1 MDHPVHAS
9 VCLQIHQVVDAQ
21 TANGETRFIRTCDNS
36 RKLIQIMTVR
46 HRQVH
51 GPLRQNTHKR
61 IGSLFSFAIHR
72 GNIQFDTFTDLQFS
86 FQNIHSGRFHG
97 NFSGGFRKTTLNR
110 CQIHHGKARLI
121 IITHIHISVSHDTG
135 NVCVAKLLILAKGS
149 DCFFTDNIIVKNDKV
164 KIAYLIVSIFQMI

>member
-21 TANGETRFIRTCDNS
+21 TANGETRFIRTCDNG

-51 GPLRQNTHKR
+51 GPLRQNAHQC
-61 IGSLFSFAIHR
+61 IGSLLSFSINW
-72 GNIQFDTFTDLQFS
+72 GNIQLDIFTDLPLS
-86 FQNIHSGRFHG
+86 LQNIHSGRFHG
-97 NFSGGFRKTTLNR
+97 NLSSGFRKSTLNR

-121 IITHIHISVSHDTG
+121 IVAHIHISVSHDTG

-164 KIAYLIVSIFQMI
+164 QIAYLIVSIFQMI